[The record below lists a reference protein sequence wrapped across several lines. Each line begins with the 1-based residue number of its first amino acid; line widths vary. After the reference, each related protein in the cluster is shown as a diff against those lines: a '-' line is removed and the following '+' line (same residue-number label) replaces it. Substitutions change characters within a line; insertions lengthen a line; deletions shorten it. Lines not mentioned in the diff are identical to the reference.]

1 MNQRC
6 SLMSFSKKFLPSRN
20 SNAAGFTLIEILVAM
35 TIFSFAVLGMA
46 VGTVTLTRT
55 NQNSHW
61 HASAVNLAQA
71 RIEELRSMT
80 SAALSSLACT
90 SYDSTGCSDSPV
102 ASGATFARSWQITAN
117 TPVTGV
123 SQLNVKIDWTDY
135 TSQSLTISASVFQ

>member
-1 MNQRC
+1 
-6 SLMSFSKKFLPSRN
+6 
-20 SNAAGFTLIEILVAM
+20 M

-46 VGTVTLTRT
+46 AGTVTLTRT

-71 RIEELRSMT
+71 RIEELRAMDLAT
-80 SAALSSLACT
+80 LSSLGCGLYT
-90 SYDSTGCSDSPV
+90 NSGCSDSPV

-135 TSQSLTISASVFQ
+135 TSQSLTFSASVFQ